1 MAAAGTLARAAIA
14 GVALLLAWRV
24 IHVNA
29 VAYDVDGQPRS
40 SPSAEAGLDARPG
53 DAAALLA
60 RAGELEAAG
69 DNARAGEAYAAA
81 LALAP
86 VNRQVLAVAS
96 GFFLERGDARGLET
110 LFRLVAAYPAMWP
123 RAFPV
128 LAQTLPAERA
138 RAAWDAVAARNP
150 PWIAAFVADA
160 CARGVDPAQLA
171 PVVLPRAAAVTHAEA
186 GCLLGRL
193 RDGDRWEEAYLL
205 WLNLLPR
212 ERLARVGF
220 VYNGGFEQRV
230 SGVGFDW
237 ILQAAPER
245 DAGHVAE
252 VVVALGAEGRR
263 VLRVAYNGK
272 RQAGIPARQFLVLAP
287 GDYRL
292 TGRARIESIKALKGI
307 QWTLRCVRK
316 AVPGEAIAASERFIG
331 SGEWRPF
338 SMEATVPADCPGQV
352 LQLEPAVEPGTP
364 AFIAGTA
371 FFDDIALERP

>member
-1 MAAAGTLARAAIA
+1 MAGAGMLARAAIA

-29 VAYDVDGQPRS
+29 VAFGIDGVPRASS
-40 SPSAEAGLDARPG
+40 SPAADLAAQPA
-53 DAAALLA
+53 DAAMLLA

-69 DNARAGEAYAAA
+69 DTARAGEAYAAA
-81 LALAP
+81 LDLAP
-86 VNRQVLAVAS
+86 MNRQVLAVAS

-128 LAQTLPAERA
+128 LAQTLGAERA
-138 RAAWDAVAARNP
+138 RAAWEAVAARNP
-150 PWIAAFVADA
+150 PWLAAFVADA
-160 CARGVDPAQLA
+160 CARGVDPASLA
-171 PVVLPRAAAVTHAEA
+171 PLAVPRAAGITHAEA

-193 RDGDRWEEAYLL
+193 RDADRWEEAYLL

-212 ERLARVGF
+212 ERLAHVGF
-220 VYNGGFEQRV
+220 VYNGGFEQA
-230 SGVGFDW
+230 SAGVGFDW
-237 ILQAAPER
+237 ILQSAPER
-245 DAGHVAE
+245 EVGHVAE

-272 RQAGIPARQFLVLAP
+272 RQAGIPVRQFTVLAP

-292 TGRARIESIKALKGI
+292 TGLARIESIKALKGI

-316 AVPGEAIAASERFIG
+316 AVPGEAIATSERFIG

-338 SMEATVPADCPGQV
+338 SMAATVPADCPGQV
-352 LQLEPAVEPGTP
+352 LQLEPVVEPGTP
-364 AFIAGTA
+364 AFVAGTA
-371 FFDDIALERP
+371 YFDNFALERP